1 LRKQRFEFAE
11 NPTFQEVRNFQV
23 SHDLE
28 GMQGIEL
35 VRGSRSAS
43 AIFRQSVRWLT
54 LESTMASELRLLV
67 SPEEHFMNRRT
78 LTLLT
83 LLTLVNLGI
92 LGFLLLHRT
101 RIVEAN
107 SALPVLRGSGL
118 EIVDAQGKVRASIQ
132 LVPAGPA
139 IRADGSVVKDGKI
152 YPETVRFRLIRADGR
167 PSVKITTSEQGS
179 GLTLGGGIDPT
190 YIVLSA
196 DGGDP
201 TFTLT
206 NKDGRRQI
214 IKP

>member
-1 LRKQRFEFAE
+1 
-11 NPTFQEVRNFQV
+11 
-23 SHDLE
+23 
-28 GMQGIEL
+28 M
-35 VRGSRSAS
+35 
-43 AIFRQSVRWLT
+43 AIFSPSGTWSA

-67 SPEEHFMNRRT
+67 SAEERLMKNSRM
-78 LTLLT
+78 LT

-92 LGFLLLHRT
+92 LVFLLLHQT
-101 RIVEAN
+101 RIVEAS

-201 TFTLT
+201 SFALT
-206 NKDGRRQI
+206 NKDGRQQI

>member
-1 LRKQRFEFAE
+1 
-11 NPTFQEVRNFQV
+11 
-23 SHDLE
+23 
-28 GMQGIEL
+28 M
-35 VRGSRSAS
+35 SAL
-43 AIFRQSVRWLT
+43 AIFRQAVRWLA

-67 SPEEHFMNRRT
+67 SAEEHIMNRRT
-78 LTLLT
+78 LT

-92 LGFLLLHRT
+92 LLGILSFLLLHRT
-101 RIVEAN
+101 RIVEAS

-139 IRADGSVVKDGKI
+139 IKADGSVVKDGKI

-179 GLTLGGGIDPT
+179 GVTLGGGLDPT